1 MSETREDGPVVVR
14 IDRRGTHGHV
24 ATVSINNQARL
35 NSLSSEVIAA
45 FIAAVRSVAADPDLR
60 CLIVTGEGERSFMGG
75 ANLLELETLAP
86 DSARAFLTQV
96 HTMCQVLRD
105 TPVPVIARVNGFCL
119 GAGLEA
125 MAACDM
131 HVASENAVF
140 GMPEVK
146 IGVPSVVEAA
156 LLPQLIGW
164 GRTKVMLYTGDNI
177 DAPTA
182 LEWGLV
188 ERVVPLA
195 ELDAAV
201 EQWVAAIVESGPRA
215 IRLQK
220 ELIRE
225 WEAMPVSDAVQAGIR
240 MMGRR
245 MKPTAAPDDRGG
257 AGTVEGKEEGVRLAL
272 GDGCSAGE
280 RHDVMVGEVSPSTP
294 FLTRQIRGS
303 ASPWAGL

>member
-1 MSETREDGPVVVR
+1 VSLVLVRTDTR
-14 IDRRGTHGHV
+14 HV
-24 ATVSINNQARL
+24 ATVSINNQTRL

-45 FIAAVRSVAADPDLR
+45 FIATMRELALRPELR
-60 CLIVTGEGERSFMGG
+60 CVIVTGEGDRSFMGG
-75 ANLLELETLAP
+75 ANLLELESWNP
-86 DSARAFLTQV
+86 DTARAFLTQV
-96 HTMCQVLRD
+96 HMMCQVVRD
-105 TPVPVIARVNGFCL
+105 LPVPVIARVNGFCL

-131 HVASENAVF
+131 HVASDNAVF

-164 GRTKVMLYTGDNI
+164 GRTKVLLYTGDDI
-177 DAPTA
+177 DAATA

-195 ELDAAV
+195 QLDAAV
-201 EQWVAAIVESGPRA
+201 EEWVAAIVESGPRA

-225 WEAMPVSDAVQAGIR
+225 WEAMPVSDAIQAGIR
-240 MMGRR
+240 SMGRAYETDEPR
-245 MKPTAAPDDRGG
+245 R
-257 AGTVEGKEEGVRLAL
+257 
-272 GDGCSAGE
+272 
-280 RHDVMVGEVSPSTP
+280 MVGAA
-294 FLTRQIRGS
+294 LARLR
-303 ASPWAGL
+303 ARKK